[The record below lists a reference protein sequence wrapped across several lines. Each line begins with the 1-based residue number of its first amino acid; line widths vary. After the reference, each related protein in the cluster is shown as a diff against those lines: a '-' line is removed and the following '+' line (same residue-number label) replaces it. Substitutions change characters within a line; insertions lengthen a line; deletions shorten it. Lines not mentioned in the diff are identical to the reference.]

1 MPMIEG
7 ATPVTTTQA
16 ELGEGVIWD
25 DRRDELLHVDIPAG
39 LMYRER
45 VADDGSL
52 VRVDTLDVHG
62 SIGAVVPIERDDGW
76 LVARD
81 RGVAYLSPDGVIQPI
96 AELAPAGVR
105 MNDAACDPQGR
116 FWVGSIADVDGGAA
130 LYRLDPDGRAS
141 LVREGLTISNGIDWS
156 PDGLTMYLADSGPG
170 VVHAFDFDERGTIA
184 NERVFL
190 ALPEESGTPDGLT
203 VDASGDVWVAIWG
216 GGRVARYGADGT
228 LREEL
233 PVPAVETTSCAFAG
247 PGLNWL
253 YVTTATE
260 HWTDEQRRAAPG
272 AGLLYRFETAATGRP
287 AARFRPEPGW
297 WARVRAER

>member
-1 MPMIEG
+1 MSAADVEVVLD
-7 ATPVTTTQA
+7 ARA
-16 ELGEGVIWD
+16 ELGEGPRWD
-25 DRRDELLHVDIPAG
+25 PGEQRLLWVDIMAG
-39 LMYRER
+39 R
-45 VADDGSL
+45 VHAFRPDKGACRNVGVGKPVGALAGARDGSL
-52 VRVDTLDVHG
+52 VLAVADGFARLDFK
-62 SIGAVVPIERDDGW
+62 SGATTMLAAVE
-76 LVARD
+76 AD
-81 RGVAYLSPDGVIQPI
+81 RPQN
-96 AELAPAGVR
+96 R
-105 MNDAACDPQGR
+105 MNDGACDPAGR
-116 FWVGSIADVDGGAA
+116 FWAGTMALDESPGQGA
-130 LYRLDPDGRAS
+130 LYRLDPDLTVHTMVTG
-141 LVREGLTISNGIDWS
+141 VTISNGIDWS

-247 PGLNWL
+247 PGLHWL